1 MNAARTTSAAFPSAL
16 PPTTTVWATLAANP
30 SICAPRSIFTTSPF
44 LSLIESSGQG
54 EKCPATSFTDKQQ
67 GKAIPLSSFF
77 DFLLLNVFC
86 NSSSIK
92 VSIYPQMVPTSAP
105 STQAAIA
112 LRRAAKKRK

>member
-1 MNAARTTSAAFPSAL
+1 LNAARTTSAAFPSAF
-16 PPTTTVWATLAANP
+16 PPTTTVWATEAANP

-77 DFLLLNVFC
+77 DFLLLNVLC

-92 VSIYPQMVPTSAP
+92 ESIYPQIVPTSAP
-105 STQAAIA
+105 SIHAAIA
-112 LRRAAKKRK
+112 LSRAAKKRK